1 MSVIETVG
9 RYEIIEEL
17 GRGAMGVV
25 YKAKD
30 PTIGRTVALKTLRLD
45 VHGLDAAEMVRRF
58 QNEAR
63 AAGVLSHPNIVTI
76 YDAGECDGIF
86 YIAMEFIQGTTLHE
100 LLAEQHILPTEDVI
114 QYSRQI
120 CKGLDYAHF
129 HGIVHRDVK
138 PANIMITA
146 NGTVKIMDFGIAKA
160 GGSMTSTGQVLGTPN
175 YMAPEQV
182 KGRPLDGRS
191 DLFSFGVILYEMLT
205 GEKPFVGQNV
215 TTIIYKIVNENP
227 IAPRDLDVTV
237 HPGLSA
243 IVTRALAKSPD
254 DRYQTGTDLVRD
266 LESYKLA
273 GAPLHATSKLTPGK
287 LTTGKLTIGKL
298 VSAKTSNGST
308 GAARFS
314 KTETALPQDKT
325 LVLPAT
331 NGNGS
336 AAAAKLAPAKERKPK
351 QARLPSLPS
360 LPIHPP
366 GKNVLIA
373 AGILIV
379 LLGSAMAGY
388 AYMHTRLQ
396 MRALET
402 EMKAREA
409 ARQEQVLAEQKI
421 DPPLLTPVAKPADDN
436 NVIARDTTV
445 KFVKTAKSSPAVTRD
460 TTVKF
465 VRPAKTSAAVLSAPV
480 KVQKATS
487 SPNQVYTEQSELQFN
502 SRPQGAKVEIDG
514 WSEPNWVTPFT
525 ASHLAAGYH
534 TIAFSKAGY
543 LPKGEAAQS
552 MAGKSV
558 QVYAELSPAV
568 STLVINS
575 NPQGANIWLDGKDTG
590 KTTPAQLTVEKGPHR
605 VVVRKAAFK
614 DATADEDLAEGQTA
628 SFSPVLLSL
637 GQQVE
642 KGSNGS
648 LLKRMFGAENTV
660 PEGKG
665 LVHIRT
671 EPEGATIIVDGKT
684 APKKTNARWPA
695 EPGVY
700 SIVLQM
706 DGYKTVQRNIRVQ
719 MGKIVNL
726 DEILE
731 KQ

>member
-9 RYEIIEEL
+9 RYEIIGEL

-45 VHGLDAAEMVRRF
+45 VHGPDTAEMMRRF

-86 YIAMEFIQGTTLHE
+86 YIAMEFIEGTTLHE
-100 LLAEQHILPTEDVI
+100 LMAQQHMLPTEDVI
-114 QYSRQI
+114 RYSRQI
-120 CKGLDYAHF
+120 CKGLDYAHS

-175 YMAPEQV
+175 YMSPEQV

-205 GEKPFVGQNV
+205 GEKPFTGQNV
-215 TTIIYKIVNENP
+215 TTIIYKIVNEHP

-243 IVTRALAKSPD
+243 IVTRVLAKSPE
-254 DRYQTGTDLVRD
+254 DRYQSGAELVRD
-266 LESYKLA
+266 LENYKTA
-273 GAPLHATSKLTPGK
+273 SAPLPAVSK
-287 LTTGKLTIGKL
+287 
-298 VSAKTSNGST
+298 KTSGTSP
-308 GAARFS
+308 AAAAPAFAH
-314 KTETALPQDKT
+314 EKT
-325 LVLPAT
+325 LVLPVKVV
-331 NGNGS
+331 NSDGS
-336 AAAAKLAPAKERKPK
+336 AVRAARTAPEPARTPVAVRPPALASR
-351 QARLPSLPS
+351 
-360 LPIHPP
+360 PP
-366 GKNVLIA
+366 QKNVLIA
-373 AGILIV
+373 AAVVIV
-379 LLGSAMAGY
+379 LLGSAMGSY
-388 AYMHTRLQ
+388 AFMHTRSK
-396 MRALET
+396 MRQLEA
-402 EMKAREA
+402 EMKARETS
-409 ARQEQVLAEQKI
+409 RQQQMLAQQKLQQSVSASAS
-421 DPPLLTPVAKPADDN
+421 PKAGN
-436 NVIARDTTV
+436 ESVIARDTTI
-445 KFVKTAKSSPAVTRD
+445 KFAPGTAKL
-460 TTVKF
+460 VK
-465 VRPAKTSAAVLSAPV
+465 AKSAAPALPPPV
-480 KVQKATS
+480 KAQKAAS
-487 SPNQVYTEQSELQFN
+487 SPNQVYTQQSELQF
-502 SRPQGAKVEIDG
+502 SSKPEGAKVEIDG

-534 TIAFSKAGY
+534 TIAFTKAGY
-543 LPKGEAAQS
+543 LPRAQTAES
-552 MAGKSV
+552 VAGKNT
-558 QVYAELSPAV
+558 QVFAELSPAV
-568 STLVINS
+568 STLVITS
-575 NPQGANIWLDGKDTG
+575 NPAGANIWLDGRDTG

-605 VVVRKAAFK
+605 VVVRKAGFK
-614 DATADEDLAEGQTA
+614 DAAADENLAEGQTM
-628 SFSPVLLSL
+628 SFSPILLSIH
-637 GQQVE
+637 QQIE
-642 KGSNGS
+642 SGSGGN
-648 LLKRMFGAENTV
+648 LLKRMFGADNTV

-671 EPEGATIIVDGKT
+671 DPEGATILVDGKP

-695 EPGVY
+695 DPGVY

-706 DGYKTVQRNIRVQ
+706 EGYKPVQRNIRVQ
-719 MGKIVNL
+719 EGKIVNL

>member
-100 LLAEQHILPTEDVI
+100 LLAEQHILATEDVI

-120 CKGLDYAHF
+120 CKGLDYAHS

-254 DRYQTGTDLVRD
+254 DRYQTGADLVRD

-273 GAPLHATSKLTPGK
+273 GAPLHATSKLA
-287 LTTGKLTIGKL
+287 LGKL

-308 GAARFS
+308 GAARSS
-314 KTETALPQDKT
+314 KTATALPQDKT

-336 AAAAKLAPAKERKPK
+336 AAAAKPAPAKERKPM
-351 QARLPSLPS
+351 QVRRPSLPS
-360 LPIHPP
+360 LAIHPP
-366 GKNVLIA
+366 RKNVLIA
-373 AGILIV
+373 AAVLVV

-388 AYMHTRLQ
+388 AYMHTRSK
-396 MRALET
+396 MRQLEV
-402 EMKAREA
+402 EMKAKEA
-409 ARQEQVLAEQKI
+409 ARQEQMLAQEKN
-421 DPPLLTPVAKPADDN
+421 DPPAPVPIAKPANDE

-445 KFVKTAKSSPAVTRD
+445 KFIKTAKRSPL
-460 TTVKF
+460 
-465 VRPAKTSAAVLSAPV
+465 VLPAPV

-487 SPNQVYTEQSELQFN
+487 SPNQVYTQQSELQFN
-502 SRPQGAKVEIDG
+502 SKPQGAKVEIDG

-552 MAGKSV
+552 VVGTSI

-590 KTTPAQLTVEKGPHR
+590 KSTPAQLAVETGPHR
-605 VVVRKAAFK
+605 VVVRKAGFK

-628 SFSPVLLSL
+628 SFSPVLLSVN
-637 GQQVE
+637 QQVE
-642 KGSNGS
+642 NGS
-648 LLKRMFGAENTV
+648 SGNLLKRMFGAENTV

-671 EPEGATIIVDGKT
+671 DPEGATIVVDGKT

-695 EPGVY
+695 DPGVY
-700 SIVLQM
+700 SIVLRM

>member
-100 LLAEQHILPTEDVI
+100 QLAEQHILPTEDVI
-114 QYSRQI
+114 GYSRQI
-120 CKGLDYAHF
+120 CKGLDYAHS

-254 DRYQTGTDLVRD
+254 DRYQTGADLVRD

-273 GAPLHATSKLTPGK
+273 GAPLHATSKLA
-287 LTTGKLTIGKL
+287 IGKL

-325 LVLPAT
+325 LVLPVS

-336 AAAAKLAPAKERKPK
+336 AAAAQRAPAPERKPLK
-351 QARLPSLPS
+351 VRRPSLR
-360 LPIHPP
+360 IHPP

-373 AGILIV
+373 TAVLIV

-396 MRALET
+396 MRQMET
-402 EMKAREA
+402 AMKAKEA
-409 ARQEQVLAEQKI
+409 ARQEQVLAQQKN
-421 DPPLLTPVAKPADDN
+421 DPPVPSQVASPADDED
-436 NVIARDTTV
+436 VIARDTTV
-445 KFVKTAKSSPAVTRD
+445 KFVKTAKRSPAVL
-460 TTVKF
+460 
-465 VRPAKTSAAVLSAPV
+465 PPPV

-487 SPNQVYTEQSELQFN
+487 SPNQVYTQQSELQFN
-502 SRPQGAKVEIDG
+502 SKPQGAKVEIDG

-534 TIAFSKAGY
+534 TVAFSKTGY

-552 MAGKSV
+552 VAGKSI

-614 DATADEDLAEGQTA
+614 DATADEDVAEGQTA

-637 GQQVE
+637 GQQVVN
-642 KGSNGS
+642 GSNGS

-665 LVHIRT
+665 LVHIHT

-684 APKKTNARWPA
+684 APKKTNAHWPA

-719 MGKIVNL
+719 LGKIVNL

>member
-9 RYEIIEEL
+9 RYEIVEEL

-100 LLAEQHILPTEDVI
+100 LLAEHHILPTEEII

-120 CKGLDYAHF
+120 CKGLDYAHS

-243 IVTRALAKSPD
+243 IVTRALAKSPEE
-254 DRYQTGTDLVRD
+254 RYQSGADLVRD
-266 LESYKLA
+266 LENYKVA
-273 GAPLHATSKLTPGK
+273 GAPLHATSKIATGTLSSAKLTLGK
-287 LTTGKLTIGKL
+287 LASGITK
-298 VSAKTSNGST
+298 SGST
-308 GAARFS
+308 NHGTAAAAARA
-314 KTETALPQDKT
+314 ALPQDKT
-325 LVLPAT
+325 LVLPLKT
-331 NGNGS
+331 GNGNGNGNGHGNGS
-336 AAAAKLAPAKERKPK
+336 TVRATQPAPKPQRKPF
-351 QARLPSLPS
+351 RLRKPAFALRFQPRN
-360 LPIHPP
+360 P
-366 GKNVLIA
+366 LILA
-373 AGILIV
+373 TALIV
-379 LLGSAMAGY
+379 LLGSAMGGY
-388 AYMHTRLQ
+388 AYMHTRSKMRQLQ
-396 MRALET
+396 ADLKLQQT
-402 EMKAREA
+402 T
-409 ARQEQVLAEQKI
+409 RQEQALAEQKD
-421 DPPLLTPVAKPADDN
+421 DPPAPVAAPASED
-436 NVIARDTTV
+436 VIARDTTI
-445 KFVKTAKSSPAVTRD
+445 KFVKTPKRAPAPVIA
-460 TTVKF
+460 
-465 VRPAKTSAAVLSAPV
+465 PPV

-487 SPNQVYTEQSELQFN
+487 SPNEVYTQQSELQFD
-502 SRPQGAKVEIDG
+502 SKPQGAKVEIDG

-534 TIAFSKAGY
+534 TIAFSKSGY
-543 LPKGEAAQS
+543 LPRGEAAQS
-552 MAGKSV
+552 VVGKSI
-558 QVYAELSPAV
+558 QVFAELSPAV
-568 STLVINS
+568 STLVITS
-575 NPQGANIWLDGKDTG
+575 NPAGANIWVDGKDTG
-590 KTTPAQLTVEKGPHR
+590 KLTPAQLTVDKGPHR
-605 VVVRKAAFK
+605 VLVRKAGFK
-614 DATADEDLAEGQTA
+614 DATADETVAEGQTA
-628 SFSPVLLSL
+628 SFSPVLLSVN
-637 GQQVE
+637 QQIE
-642 KGSNGS
+642 NGSNGN

-671 EPEGATIIVDGKT
+671 DPEGATIIVDGKT

-700 SIVLQM
+700 SIVLQL

-719 MGKIVNL
+719 LGKIVNL

>member
-45 VHGLDAAEMVRRF
+45 VHGLETAEMVRRF

-76 YDAGECDGIF
+76 YDAGEQDGIF
-86 YIAMEFIQGTTLHE
+86 YIAMEFMQGTTLHE
-100 LLAEQHILPTEDVI
+100 LLAEHHILPTEDVI

-120 CKGLDYAHF
+120 CKGLDYAHS

-175 YMAPEQV
+175 YMSPEQV

-254 DRYQTGTDLVRD
+254 DRYQSGADLVRD

-273 GAPLHATSKLTPGK
+273 GAPLHATSKITPAK
-287 LTTGKLTIGKL
+287 LITGKLNLGKI
-298 VSAKTSNGST
+298 TSSKI
-308 GAARFS
+308 AAMGM
-314 KTETALPQDKT
+314 TQTPQAALPHEKT
-325 LVLPAT
+325 LVLPMKT
-331 NGNGS
+331 GNGNGNGS
-336 AAAAKLAPAKERKPK
+336 GATAVSAGAAPAKAPRQVRRPVL
-351 QARLPSLPS
+351 A
-360 LPIHPP
+360 IHAP

-373 AGILIV
+373 AAALIV

-388 AYMHTRLQ
+388 AFMHTRSKMRQLQ
-396 MRALET
+396 AQMSAQQET
-402 EMKAREA
+402 H
-409 ARQEQVLAEQKI
+409 QEQVLAQEKTVL
-421 DPPLLTPVAKPADDN
+421 PAVTAPKAADDD
-436 NVIARDTTV
+436 VIAPDTTV
-445 KFVKTAKSSPAVTRD
+445 TFVKLPKPKRASVLLH
-460 TTVKF
+460 
-465 VRPAKTSAAVLSAPV
+465 PAKVR
-480 KVQKATS
+480 KATS
-487 SPNQVYTEQSELQFN
+487 SPNQVYTQQSELQFD
-502 SRPQGAKVEIDG
+502 SKPEGAKVEIDG

-534 TIAFSKAGY
+534 TIAFSKPGY
-543 LPKGEAAQS
+543 LPKAEAAQS
-552 MAGKSV
+552 VVGKGIPIF
-558 QVYAELSPAV
+558 AELSPAV
-568 STLVINS
+568 STLVITS
-575 NPQGANIWLDGKDTG
+575 NPSGANVWVDGKDTG

-605 VVVRKAAFK
+605 VVVRKAGFK
-614 DATADEDLAEGQTA
+614 EAVADETVAEGQTV
-628 SFSPVLLSL
+628 SFSPMLLSANE
-637 GQQVE
+637 QI
-642 KGSNGS
+642 KNGS
-648 LLKRMFGAENTV
+648 SGNLLKRMFGGENEV
-660 PEGKG
+660 PQGKG
-665 LVHIRT
+665 LVRIRT
-671 EPEGATIIVDGKT
+671 EPEGATIIVDGRV
-684 APKKTNARWPA
+684 APKKTNVRWPA
-695 EPGVY
+695 NPGVY

-706 DGYKTVQRNIRVQ
+706 PGYKTVQRNIRV
-719 MGKIVNL
+719 MDGKIVSV